1 MEEQSFFG
9 SKPSSLVSFTDT
21 ATIITSDKRDA
32 SEDRRSHKREHDRKT
47 QQNKCHQQKEYIRS
61 LQEQRDSLLEDR
73 ITMMKL
79 SKRNEQLED
88 EKAQLEG
95 KLSTLQREE
104 MVAPESYYF
113 AIMALASSGSIET
126 KMKSSLAFVQHAS
139 IFELHIAKR
148 LIN

>member
-1 MEEQSFFG
+1 MEKRPFSG
-9 SKPSSLVSFTDT
+9 SKPSPLVSSTEASMSSEKAT
-21 ATIITSDKRDA
+21 ARIPAFD
-32 SEDRRSHKREHDRKT
+32 KREHDRKT

-88 EKAQLEG
+88 EKAQLEE

-104 MVAPESYYF
+104 
-113 AIMALASSGSIET
+113 
-126 KMKSSLAFVQHAS
+126 KSRIRAACLY
-139 IFELHIAKR
+139 L
-148 LIN
+148 